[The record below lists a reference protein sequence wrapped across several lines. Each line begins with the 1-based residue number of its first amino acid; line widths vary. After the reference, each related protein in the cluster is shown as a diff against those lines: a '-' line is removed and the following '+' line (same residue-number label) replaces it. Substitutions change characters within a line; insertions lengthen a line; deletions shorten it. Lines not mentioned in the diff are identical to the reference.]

1 MKDGGLMIDYSEP
14 AKGKRTGTHAE
25 GIDARKFEKFPK
37 AIAAIDADIMLEIN
51 DPLPILWTVAGLS
64 EGGFVARHL

>member
-37 AIAAIDADIMLEIN
+37 AIAAIDADIMLEIK
-51 DPLPILWTVAGLS
+51 DKEKSALS
-64 EGGFVARHL
+64 ALDLVDHCHKPR